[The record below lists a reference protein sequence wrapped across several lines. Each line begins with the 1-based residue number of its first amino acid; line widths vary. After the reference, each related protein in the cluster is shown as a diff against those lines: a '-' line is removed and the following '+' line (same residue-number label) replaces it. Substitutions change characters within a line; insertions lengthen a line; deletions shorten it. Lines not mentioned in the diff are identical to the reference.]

1 MFYVRTCDVASCVDR
16 MREVDIGPGKILVV
30 KDQGKFYAMGNK
42 CSHYAAPLVKGQY
55 FTVPWLL
62 EQHSLVSRLLH
73 GQYSPVP

>member
-1 MFYVRTCDVASCVDR
+1 

-55 FTVPWLL
+55 LTVPWLL
-62 EQHSLVSRLLH
+62 K
-73 GQYSPVP
+73 QYSPVFSNTVTAT